1 MWRQSLFALTIQ
13 NNSQRSILGLLASG
27 LQHVRQELLRHGCRR
42 TLFADHEERLTVAV
56 AERYEDS
63 QRDHC
68 LELRH
73 GDVMLVSHPR
83 LQLLGAATL

>member
-1 MWRQSLFALTIQ
+1 M
-13 NNSQRSILGLLASG
+13 
-27 LQHVRQELLRHGCRR
+27 RQELLRHGRR
-42 TLFADHEERLTVAV
+42 RALFTDHEEWLAVAV

-68 LELRH
+68 LELRQ
-73 GDVMLVSHPR
+73 GDGMLVSHPR